1 MDFFPL
7 QLFPQGGLSSSVIT
21 TVWVGVAVVV
31 FFNLRFGWVLS
42 GLIVPGYLVPLLLV
56 KPWAAGA
63 ILFEA
68 LLTYLIVRLY
78 SEHLNHP
85 GWWGSLFGRDR
96 FFAFVLASIVVRLVC
111 DGLLFPWVGSTLEQ
125 QFQINFAY
133 QSNLHSFGLVVVALM
148 ANQLWKPGV
157 RRGLMPML
165 LTIGLTY
172 LIVRYG
178 LMEFTNF
185 SISNLG
191 YMYEGIAS
199 NILASPKSYIILLVA
214 AFIASRMNLHYG
226 WDYNGILIPALLALQ
241 WYDPMKI
248 LASFAEAWV
257 IYLIALALFKTPL
270 FNNANI
276 EGGRKLLL
284 FFNIGFVYKL
294 VLGYVV
300 LAWFPEF
307 KVTDSYAFGYLLATL
322 MALKMHDKDIA
333 ARLTRTTLQTSVAG
347 VLVGGS
353 IGFALTFLPVF
364 HWSKSSDVTVQS
376 AEVKSSSDVD
386 LMTRLNQ
393 DKVVLYQSSSGDG
406 MQVPSIAEID
416 RFSEA
421 LSYLDKYRINPDE
434 QYLIAARGLLAS
446 LNYQLERVD
455 QHYLYLSESGPVRGW
470 GIYLY
475 NLKSTGSMLLE
486 VPAPLDEKGTIE
498 TAAWLFDLL
507 DASALAIAGSR
518 RKINSD
524 GSSDV
529 LRNAQTLYHAFH
541 RHNNRLNLLQLRG
554 YTPETIRALSG
565 IRQDAN
571 LLTLAEPESTLWVK
585 STLPEGVD
593 LVQLKNLLGSYQLHW
608 ETTPFDNLQRTESRR
623 GFAELFINRT
633 DMRRLITR
641 SMRLDEHVPI
651 NINTQRID
659 GYLQEWLVSGKG
671 AIAPRGSGGYQVPKL
686 EELLFF
692 DEEVITPLL
701 RVMEREYVDGE
712 WRDGGV
718 KALAVIA
725 QAAAVF
731 DYQIV
736 RYRHQQSGQD
746 YLILREDPAAE
757 KMRHWGSYVFRLGE
771 SDDYLIQ
778 VPRPLYEHNSFEF
791 GVSMFERLKARV
803 LLLAGTHPISNLDG
817 SSDLIRLSNIRS
829 LFTLVN
835 QVVLRESRQE
845 PLLVLHSRAY
855 GVRSDLPMP
864 DADLLLAFYSGA
876 NLQGGLHPNAEAL
889 VEVLAQDGFNYQFV
903 DGSISTSG
911 YEVGSVPQSL
921 YLNASVN
928 KDFGIIWVSPKIRA
942 SYRQQSANRQQQKQ
956 FLALGISTTEV
967 DVASHLPLYPLL
979 SDHSITAAFRGVV
992 SDYLRYQNIVS
1003 LHRLQREWPQFS
1015 YQHLVDRDSRQSFL
1029 MIAYKGAVAL
1039 VNLAPRRI
1047 GSVITTLKSPV
1058 DASVIQRYLEVR
1070 STWLLLREDG

>member
-364 HWSKSSDVTVQS
+364 HWSKSSDVTVQ
-376 AEVKSSSDVD
+376 
-386 LMTRLNQ
+386 
-393 DKVVLYQSSSGDG
+393 
-406 MQVPSIAEID
+406 
-416 RFSEA
+416 
-421 LSYLDKYRINPDE
+421 
-434 QYLIAARGLLAS
+434 
-446 LNYQLERVD
+446 
-455 QHYLYLSESGPVRGW
+455 
-470 GIYLY
+470 
-475 NLKSTGSMLLE
+475 
-486 VPAPLDEKGTIE
+486 
-498 TAAWLFDLL
+498 
-507 DASALAIAGSR
+507 
-518 RKINSD
+518 
-524 GSSDV
+524 
-529 LRNAQTLYHAFH
+529 
-541 RHNNRLNLLQLRG
+541 
-554 YTPETIRALSG
+554 
-565 IRQDAN
+565 
-571 LLTLAEPESTLWVK
+571 
-585 STLPEGVD
+585 
-593 LVQLKNLLGSYQLHW
+593 
-608 ETTPFDNLQRTESRR
+608 
-623 GFAELFINRT
+623 
-633 DMRRLITR
+633 
-641 SMRLDEHVPI
+641 
-651 NINTQRID
+651 
-659 GYLQEWLVSGKG
+659 
-671 AIAPRGSGGYQVPKL
+671 
-686 EELLFF
+686 
-692 DEEVITPLL
+692 
-701 RVMEREYVDGE
+701 
-712 WRDGGV
+712 
-718 KALAVIA
+718 
-725 QAAAVF
+725 
-731 DYQIV
+731 
-736 RYRHQQSGQD
+736 
-746 YLILREDPAAE
+746 
-757 KMRHWGSYVFRLGE
+757 
-771 SDDYLIQ
+771 
-778 VPRPLYEHNSFEF
+778 
-791 GVSMFERLKARV
+791 
-803 LLLAGTHPISNLDG
+803 
-817 SSDLIRLSNIRS
+817 
-829 LFTLVN
+829 
-835 QVVLRESRQE
+835 
-845 PLLVLHSRAY
+845 
-855 GVRSDLPMP
+855 
-864 DADLLLAFYSGA
+864 
-876 NLQGGLHPNAEAL
+876 
-889 VEVLAQDGFNYQFV
+889 
-903 DGSISTSG
+903 
-911 YEVGSVPQSL
+911 
-921 YLNASVN
+921 
-928 KDFGIIWVSPKIRA
+928 
-942 SYRQQSANRQQQKQ
+942 
-956 FLALGISTTEV
+956 
-967 DVASHLPLYPLL
+967 
-979 SDHSITAAFRGVV
+979 
-992 SDYLRYQNIVS
+992 
-1003 LHRLQREWPQFS
+1003 
-1015 YQHLVDRDSRQSFL
+1015 
-1029 MIAYKGAVAL
+1029 
-1039 VNLAPRRI
+1039 
-1047 GSVITTLKSPV
+1047 
-1058 DASVIQRYLEVR
+1058 
-1070 STWLLLREDG
+1070 